1 MCAIRCCASSAV
13 EQESLSSCE
22 LDVDRWTFVYLLNA
36 RGSSLSWQS
45 QLSLSL
51 SLSRRVSGLSHF
63 VVRIFLAFG
72 IVWFVNPE
80 RAEELRNKRKQTKQ
94 TYVN

>member
-1 MCAIRCCASSAV
+1 MRVAV
-13 EQESLSSCE
+13 HSVGNRNC
-22 LDVDRWTFVYLLNA
+22 
-36 RGSSLSWQS
+36 
-45 QLSLSL
+45 LSL

-63 VVRIFLAFG
+63 VVRMFLAFG

-80 RAEELRNKRKQTKQ
+80 RTEELRNKRKQTKQ